1 MTYHPKSDFI
11 RVMMERGFL
20 ADCTDYQGLDEA
32 FAAGVVPAYIGFDAT
47 AKSLHV
53 GSLIQIMMLRWLQ
66 KTGHQPI
73 TLMGG
78 GTTKV
83 GDPSFR
89 ADERPLLTP
98 AQIDDNIA
106 GIKQVFSKYLDY
118 SADTPSSSEAVGP
131 VKAPALMLNN
141 AEWLDGLNYLDFL
154 RDIGKHFSVNRMLS
168 FESVKS
174 RLDRE
179 QSLSFL
185 EFNYM
190 ILQAYDFLELNRRYG
205 CLLQMGGSDQWG
217 NIVNGIDLTR
227 RVLENQIFGLT
238 SPLLT
243 TSDGKKMG
251 KSLSGAIWL
260 NDEMLSSYEFWQ
272 FWRNTT
278 DADVGRFLKLYTELP
293 VAECDRLGALEGVA
307 INDAKIILANEVTAL
322 CHGRDAAEAAAATA
336 KEVFEKGGV
345 GDDLPTLTM
354 VAGDISD
361 GISIVQLIVKSG
373 LAGSGKEAKRLI
385 SDGGAK
391 MNDEPLT
398 NGGLMI
404 TTDMLAQPIK
414 LSAGKKRHALVTLG

>member
-1 MTYHPKSDFI
+1 
-11 RVMMERGFL
+11 MMQRGFL

-32 FAAGVVPAYIGFDAT
+32 LTKGVVPGYIGFDAT

-53 GSLIQIMMLRWLQ
+53 GSLIQIMMLHWLQ
-66 KTGHQPI
+66 KTGHKPI

-98 AQIDDNIA
+98 AQIDDNIS
-106 GIKQVFSKYLDY
+106 GIQKVFAKYISYD
-118 SADTPSSSEAVGP
+118 DGP
-131 VKAPALMLNN
+131 TGALMLNN
-141 AEWLDGLNYLDFL
+141 AEWLDSLNYLDFL
-154 RDIGKHFSVNRMLS
+154 RDIGRHFSVNRMLS

-205 CLLQMGGSDQWG
+205 CLVQFGGSDQWG

-227 RVLENQIFGLT
+227 RVLDHEIYGLT

-251 KSLSGAIWL
+251 KSADGAVWL
-260 NDEMLSSYEFWQ
+260 NADMRSPYEFWQ

-278 DADVGRFLKLYTELP
+278 DADVGRFLKLYTEMPLD
-293 VAECDRLGALEGVA
+293 ECERLGALAGSE
-307 INDAKIILANEVTAL
+307 INAAKIILANEVTTL
-322 CHGRDAAEAAAATA
+322 CHGADAAAAAEATA
-336 KEVFEKGGV
+336 REVFEKGGV
-345 GDDLPTLTM
+345 GDDLPTLE
-354 VAGDISD
+354 VSADD
-361 GISIVQLIVKSG
+361 LPVSIIQLIVKTG
-373 LAGSGKEAKRLI
+373 LVKSGKEAKRLI
-385 SDGGAK
+385 AENGAK
-391 MNDEPLT
+391 IDDAPLT
-398 NGGLMI
+398 DGGLMI
-404 TTDMLAQPIK
+404 DGAALSSPIK
-414 LSAGKKRHALVTLG
+414 LSAGKKRHALVKLAN

>member
-1 MTYHPKSDFI
+1 MTYHPKSDFM
-11 RVMMERGFL
+11 RVMIERGFL

-32 FAAGVVPAYIGFDAT
+32 LVEGVVPAYIGFDAT

-98 AQIDDNIA
+98 DQIDDNIA
-106 GIKQVFSKYLDY
+106 GIKKVFASYIDY
-118 SADTPSSSEAVGP
+118 DSDGSN
-131 VKAPALMLNN
+131 KALMLNN
-141 AEWLDGLNYLDFL
+141 AEWLDDLNYLDFL
-154 RDIGKHFSVNRMLS
+154 RDIGRHFSVNRMLS

-227 RVLENQIFGLT
+227 RVLDSQIFGLT

-251 KSLSGAIWL
+251 KSLNGAIWL
-260 NDEMLSSYEFWQ
+260 NADMLSPYEFWQ

-293 VAECDRLGALEGVA
+293 VEECDRLGALEGQA
-307 INDAKIILANEVTAL
+307 INDAKIVLANEVTKLA
-322 CHGRDAAEAAAATA
+322 HGAEAAAAAEATA
-336 KEVFEKGGV
+336 REVFEKGGT
-345 GDDLPTLTM
+345 GDDLPTVTLS
-354 VAGDISD
+354 AADLGD
-361 GISIVQLIVKSG
+361 GISIIQLFVKAG
-373 LAGSGKEAKRLI
+373 LVKSGKEAKRLI
-385 SDGGAK
+385 AENGAK
-391 MNDEPLT
+391 VNDEALT
-398 NGGLMI
+398 ETGRMI
-404 TTDMLAQPIK
+404 SADELAEPMK
-414 LSAGKKRHALVTLG
+414 LSAGKKRHALVVLEG

>member
-1 MTYHPKSDFI
+1 MTYHPKSEFMS
-11 RVMMERGFL
+11 VMINRGFL

-47 AKSLHV
+47 ATSLHV

-66 KTGHQPI
+66 KTGHKPI

-89 ADERPLLTP
+89 ADERPLLTTEKI
-98 AQIDDNIA
+98 AENIA
-106 GIKQVFSKYLDY
+106 GIQKVFSAYMTYD
-118 SADTPSSSEAVGP
+118 D
-131 VKAPALMLNN
+131 APNGALMLNN
-141 AEWLDGLNYLDFL
+141 AEWLDNLNYLEFL
-154 RDIGKHFSVNRMLS
+154 RDIGKHFSINRMLS

-205 CLLQMGGSDQWG
+205 CLLQLGGSDQWG

-227 RVLENQIFGLT
+227 RVLDHEIYGLT

-251 KSLSGAIWL
+251 KSAAGAVWL
-260 NDEMLSSYEFWQ
+260 DAALVSPYEFWQ

-278 DADVGRFLKLYTELP
+278 DADTGKFLKLYTELP
-293 VAECDRLGALEGVA
+293 VEECDRLGALEGSD
-307 INDAKIILANEVTAL
+307 INAAKIILANEVTAL
-322 CHGRDAAEAAAATA
+322 LHGADAAAAAEATA
-336 KEVFEKGGV
+336 REVFEKGGV
-345 GDDLPTLTM
+345 GDDLPTLTLT
-354 VAGDISD
+354 ADDLGD
-361 GISIVQLIVKSG
+361 GMSIVQIFVKAG
-373 LAGSGKEAKRLI
+373 LAGSGKEAKRLFA
-385 SDGGAK
+385 DGGAK
-391 MNDEPLT
+391 MNDDAMS
-398 NGGLMI
+398 NAGLMV
-404 TTDMLAQPIK
+404 TADMLTSPIK
-414 LSAGKKRHALVTLG
+414 LSAGKKRHALVQLG

>member
-1 MTYHPKSDFI
+1 MTYHPKSEFMS
-11 RVMMERGFL
+11 VMISRGFL

-32 FAAGVVPAYIGFDAT
+32 LSNGVVPAYIGFDAT
-47 AKSLHV
+47 ATSLHV

-66 KTGHQPI
+66 KTGHKPI

-98 AQIDDNIA
+98 EKIDDNIA
-106 GIKQVFSKYLDY
+106 GIKKVFAAYMDY
-118 SADTPSSSEAVGP
+118 DD
-131 VKAPALMLNN
+131 APNGALMLNN
-141 AEWLDGLNYLDFL
+141 AEWLDNLNYLEFL
-154 RDIGKHFSVNRMLS
+154 RDIGRHFSINRMLS

-205 CLLQMGGSDQWG
+205 CLLQLGGSDQWG

-227 RVLENQIFGLT
+227 RVLDHEIYGLT
-238 SPLLT
+238 SALLT

-251 KSLSGAIWL
+251 KSAAGAVWL
-260 NDEMLSSYEFWQ
+260 DADLVSPYEFWQ

-278 DADVGRFLKLYTELP
+278 DADTGKFLKLYTELP
-293 VAECDRLGALEGVA
+293 VEECDRLGALEGSE
-307 INDAKIILANEVTAL
+307 INVAKIILANEVTTL
-322 CHGRDAAEAAAATA
+322 LHGADAAKAAEATA
-336 KEVFEKGGV
+336 REVFEKGGV
-345 GDDLPTLTM
+345 GDDLPTLTLT
-354 VAGDISD
+354 ASDLGD
-361 GISIVQLIVKSG
+361 GMSIVQIIVKSG

-385 SDGGAK
+385 AENGAK
-391 MNDEPLT
+391 LDDAPLT
-398 NGGLMI
+398 DAGMMV
-404 TTDMLAQPIK
+404 TADMLATPIK
-414 LSAGKKRHALVTLG
+414 LSAGKKRHALVQLG